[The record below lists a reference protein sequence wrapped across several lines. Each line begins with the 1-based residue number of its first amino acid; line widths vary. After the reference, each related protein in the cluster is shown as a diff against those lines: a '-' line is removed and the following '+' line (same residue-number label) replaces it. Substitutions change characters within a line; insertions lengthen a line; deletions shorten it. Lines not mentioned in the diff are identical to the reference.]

1 MTYHQIFVIPT
12 KIKRGKQYHIVIFVL
27 EVKATQNTFL
37 IKPGIPTLNEFKGLF
52 IHNIITSFNIF
63 IHTCTQGI

>member
-1 MTYHQIFVIPT
+1 MGSQLFFYCTVSNLFKKKQMTYHQIFVIPT

-37 IKPGIPTLNEFKGLF
+37 KNQESQL
-52 IHNIITSFNIF
+52 
-63 IHTCTQGI
+63 